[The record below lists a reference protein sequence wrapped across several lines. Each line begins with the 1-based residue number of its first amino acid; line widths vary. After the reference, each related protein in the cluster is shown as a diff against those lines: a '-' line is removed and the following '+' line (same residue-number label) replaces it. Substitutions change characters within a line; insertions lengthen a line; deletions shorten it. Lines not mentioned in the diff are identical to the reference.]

1 MTKSFLNFKNRIRFL
16 SSMLLIVGI
25 LFIFRLFDLQIVNV
39 TDELQGFRQE
49 NIEGKR
55 GNIFDADGE
64 TLTQNL
70 TFYEIGIHPKNLND
84 KKTLLKDLSDCTGKD
99 IDYYEAKLNTNKS
112 YIVLEKKTKKNCQN
126 LTRKYPEILT
136 IEKDYK
142 RYYPHQELFGQIVGF
157 TDTDDKGIAGLE
169 YQYDK
174 YLKGKSMSRTFK
186 KDNRGKRVSDPTLNS
201 EDPEDGADIY
211 LTLNKEYQAILRE
224 ELINQMEKTDAI
236 GAMGVIINPEDGR
249 ILSMVSVPD
258 FNPNFQQEF
267 EASYKKNRIVS
278 DLIEPG
284 STFKIV
290 TISAALEDG
299 IKPLREYNVESPY
312 DFHGIKMVEDYEP
325 HTILTVEEILA
336 YSSNIGTIK
345 IAEELGRDR
354 IYNKAKE
361 LGFGSK
367 TGLGLYGEPNGKLE
381 NTKQW
386 TLSSMH
392 SIPIGYEVSVT
403 PIHIA
408 MAYASIANGGFLL
421 KPYVIDKV
429 IKNDKTILDNGRK
442 VKRHVLSQSNA
453 ETLKNILFKTI
464 NIGSGQK
471 AYLEG
476 WNISG
481 KTGTTKKLEADG
493 KYSKSRFLSSFV
505 GFFPKDNPQL
515 LALIIIDEPSTSGNQ
530 HFGGVSAAPVFKSVM
545 NRIINLDDFKAP
557 NSRMLLSSKT
567 PDEKPDDIKTKKVVV
582 PNFIGK
588 TLLEVINSKRE
599 MKTKGRDYF
608 NIVPKGSGRVAS
620 QDPKPGTSELI
631 TIKNGLI
638 KKLKIKI
645 ELE

>member
-1 MTKSFLNFKNRIRFL
+1 
-16 SSMLLIVGI
+16 MLLIVGV
-25 LFIFRLFDLQIVNV
+25 LFIFRLFDLQIVNA
-39 TDELQGFRQE
+39 TDKLQGFRQE
-49 NIEGKR
+49 YVEGKR
-55 GNIFDADGE
+55 GNIFDVDGGA
-64 TLTQNL
+64 LTQNL
-70 TFYEIGIHPKNLND
+70 TFYEIGIHPEYLND

-99 IDYYEAKLNTNKS
+99 IDYYETKLLNTNKS
-112 YIVLEKKTKKNCQN
+112 YIVLEKKTNKNCQN
-126 LTRKYPEILT
+126 LTRKYPEILK

-142 RYYPHQELFGQIVGF
+142 RYYPQQELFGQIVGF
-157 TDTDDKGIAGLE
+157 TDTDDRGIEGLE

-174 YLKGKSMSRTFK
+174 HLKGKSTSRAFK
-186 KDNRGKRVSDPTLNS
+186 INNRGKRISDPTLNS
-201 EDPEDGADIY
+201 EDPEDGSDIY

-224 ELINQMEKTDAI
+224 ELINQMEKTEAI
-236 GAMGVIINPEDGR
+236 GAMGIIIDPEDGR

-258 FNPNFQQEF
+258 FNPNFQREF

-290 TISAALEDG
+290 TIGAALEDG
-299 IKPLREYNVESPY
+299 IELLEEYNVEGPY

-325 HTILTVEEILA
+325 NTILTMEEILI

-367 TGLGLYGEPNGKLE
+367 TGLSLYGEPNGTLK
-381 NTKQW
+381 NTKKW

-392 SIPIGYEVSVT
+392 SVPIGYEVSVT
-403 PIHIA
+403 PVHVA

-421 KPYVIDKV
+421 KPYLVDKV
-429 IKNDKTILDNGRK
+429 IKNDKTTLNNKKR
-442 VKRHVLSQSNA
+442 VKKRVLSQSNA

-464 NIGSGQK
+464 NIGSGKK

-476 WNISG
+476 WDVAG
-481 KTGTTKKLEADG
+481 KTGTAQKSISG
-493 KYSKSRFLSSFV
+493 GYSESKHLSSFV

-545 NRIINLDDFKAP
+545 NRIINID
-557 NSRMLLSSKT
+557 SS
-567 PDEKPDDIKTKKVVV
+567 IKVDKKRETKNINGKLKRSNQVLIQKNIELVVV
-582 PNFIGK
+582 PDLKDKN
-588 TLLEVINSKRE
+588 VRE
-599 MKTKGRDYF
+599 AIQILKLRGIKPQIT
-608 NIVPKGSGRVAS
+608 GSGRIVFQS
-620 QDPKPGTSELI
+620 LEPGTKVP
-631 TIKNGLI
+631 KNSI
-638 KKLKIKI
+638 CKLEAKI
-645 ELE
+645 

>member
-1 MTKSFLNFKNRIRFL
+1 
-16 SSMLLIVGI
+16 MLLIVGI

>member
-1 MTKSFLNFKNRIRFL
+1 
-16 SSMLLIVGI
+16 MLLIVGV
-25 LFIFRLFDLQIVNV
+25 LFIFRLFDLQIVNA
-39 TDELQGFRQE
+39 TDKLQGFRQE
-49 NIEGKR
+49 YVEGKR
-55 GNIFDADGE
+55 GNIFDVDGGA
-64 TLTQNL
+64 LTQNL
-70 TFYEIGIHPKNLND
+70 TFYEIGIHPEYLND

-99 IDYYEAKLNTNKS
+99 VDYYETKLLNTNKS
-112 YIVLEKKTKKNCQN
+112 YIVLEKKTNKNCQN

-142 RYYPHQELFGQIVGF
+142 RYYPQQELFGQIVGF
-157 TDTDDKGIAGLE
+157 TDTDDRGIEGLE

-174 YLKGKSMSRTFK
+174 HLKGKSTSRAFK
-186 KDNRGKRVSDPTLNS
+186 INNRGKRISDPTLNS
-201 EDPEDGADIY
+201 EDPEDGSDIY

-224 ELINQMEKTDAI
+224 ELINQMEKTEAI
-236 GAMGVIINPEDGR
+236 GAMGIIIDPEDGR

-258 FNPNFQQEF
+258 FNPNFQREF

-290 TISAALEDG
+290 TIGAALEDG
-299 IKPLREYNVESPY
+299 IELLEEYNVEGPY

-325 HTILTVEEILA
+325 NTILTMEEILI

-367 TGLGLYGEPNGKLE
+367 TGLSLYGEPNGTLK
-381 NTKQW
+381 NTKKW

-392 SIPIGYEVSVT
+392 SVPIGYEVSVT
-403 PIHIA
+403 PVHVA

-421 KPYVIDKV
+421 KPYLVDKV
-429 IKNDKTILDNGRK
+429 IKNDKTTLNNKKR
-442 VKRHVLSQSNA
+442 VKKRVLSQSNA

-464 NIGSGQK
+464 NIGSGKK

-476 WNISG
+476 WDVAG
-481 KTGTTKKLEADG
+481 KTGTAQKSISG
-493 KYSKSRFLSSFV
+493 GYSESKHLSSFV

-545 NRIINLDDFKAP
+545 NRIINID
-557 NSRMLLSSKT
+557 SS
-567 PDEKPDDIKTKKVVV
+567 IKVDKKRETKNINGKLKRSNQVLIQKNIELVVV
-582 PNFIGK
+582 PDLKDKN
-588 TLLEVINSKRE
+588 VRE
-599 MKTKGRDYF
+599 AIQILKLRGIKPQIT
-608 NIVPKGSGRVAS
+608 GSGRIVFQS
-620 QDPKPGTSELI
+620 LEPGTKVP
-631 TIKNGLI
+631 KNSI
-638 KKLKIKI
+638 CKLEAKI
-645 ELE
+645 

>member
-1 MTKSFLNFKNRIRFL
+1 MTRSFLNFKNRIRFL

-25 LFIFRLFDLQIVNV
+25 LFIFRLFDLQIVNA
-39 TDELQGFRQE
+39 TDKLQGFRQE
-49 NIEGKR
+49 NVEGKR
-55 GNIFDADGE
+55 GNIFDGDGGP
-64 TLTQNL
+64 LTQNL
-70 TFYEIGIHPKNLND
+70 TFYEIGIHPEYLND

-99 IDYYEAKLNTNKS
+99 IDYYETKLLNTNKS
-112 YIVLEKKTKKNCQN
+112 YVVLEKKTKKNCQN
-126 LTRKYPEILT
+126 LTRKYPEVLK

-142 RYYPHQELFGQIVGF
+142 RYYPQQELFGQIVGF
-157 TDTDDKGIAGLE
+157 TDTDDRGIEGLE

-174 YLKGKSMSRTFK
+174 HLKGKSTSRAFK
-186 KDNRGKRVSDPTLNS
+186 INNRGKRISDPTLDS
-201 EDPEDGADIY
+201 EDPEDGSDIY

-224 ELINQMEKTDAI
+224 ELINQMEKTEAI
-236 GAMGVIINPEDGR
+236 GAMGIIINPEDGR

-258 FNPNFQQEF
+258 FNPNFQREF

-290 TISAALEDG
+290 TIGAALEDG
-299 IKPLREYNVESPY
+299 IKPLQEYNVEGPY

-325 HTILTVEEILA
+325 NTILTMEEILI

-367 TGLGLYGEPNGKLE
+367 TGLSLYGEPNGTLKD
-381 NTKQW
+381 TKKW

-403 PIHIA
+403 PIHVA

-421 KPYVIDKV
+421 KPYLVDKV
-429 IKNDKTILDNGRK
+429 IKNDKTTLNNKKR
-442 VKRHVLSQSNA
+442 VKKRVLSQSNA

-476 WNISG
+476 WDIVG
-481 KTGTTKKLEADG
+481 KTGTAKKLETDG
-493 KYSKSRFLSSFV
+493 RYSESKFLSSFV

-515 LALIIIDEPSTSGNQ
+515 LALIIIDEPSTSDNQ

-545 NRIINLDDFKAP
+545 NRIINIDP
-557 NSRMLLSSKT
+557 S
-567 PDEKPDDIKTKKVVV
+567 IKVDKKRETKNINGKLKRSNQVLIQKNIELVVV
-582 PNFIGK
+582 PDLKDKN
-588 TLLEVINSKRE
+588 VRE
-599 MKTKGRDYF
+599 AIQILKLRGIKPQ
-608 NIVPKGSGRVAS
+608 IIGSGRIVFQS
-620 QDPKPGTSELI
+620 LEPGTKVP
-631 TIKNGLI
+631 KNSI
-638 KKLKIKI
+638 CKLEAKI
-645 ELE
+645 

>member
-481 KTGTTKKLEADG
+481 KTGTTKKIEADG

>member
-1 MTKSFLNFKNRIRFL
+1 MTRSFLNFKNRIRFL

-25 LFIFRLFDLQIVNV
+25 LFIFRLFDLQIVNA
-39 TDELQGFRQE
+39 TDKLQGFRQE
-49 NIEGKR
+49 NVEGKR
-55 GNIFDADGE
+55 GNIFDRDGGP
-64 TLTQNL
+64 LTQNL
-70 TFYEIGIHPKNLND
+70 TFYEIGIHPEYLND

-99 IDYYEAKLNTNKS
+99 IDYYETKLLNTNKS
-112 YIVLEKKTKKNCQN
+112 YIVLEKKTKKNCRN
-126 LTRKYPEILT
+126 LTKKYPEILK

-142 RYYPHQELFGQIVGF
+142 RYYPQQELFGQIVGF
-157 TDTDDKGIAGLE
+157 TDTDDRGIEGLE

-174 YLKGKSMSRTFK
+174 HLKGKSTSRAFK
-186 KDNRGKRVSDPTLNS
+186 INNRGKRISDPTLNS
-201 EDPEDGADIY
+201 EDPEDGSDIY

-224 ELINQMEKTDAI
+224 ELINQMEKTEAI
-236 GAMGVIINPEDGR
+236 GAMGIIIDPEDGR
-249 ILSMVSVPD
+249 ILSMVSIPD
-258 FNPNFQQEF
+258 FNPNFQREF
-267 EASYKKNRIVS
+267 EANYKKNRIVS

-290 TISAALEDG
+290 TIGAALEDG
-299 IKPLREYNVESPY
+299 IKPLQEYNVEGPY

-325 HTILTVEEILA
+325 NTILTMEEILI

-367 TGLGLYGEPNGKLE
+367 TGLSLYGEPNGTLKD
-381 NTKQW
+381 TKKW

-403 PIHIA
+403 PIHVV

-421 KPYVIDKV
+421 KPYLVDKV
-429 IKNDKTILDNGRK
+429 IKNDKTTLNNKKR
-442 VKRHVLSQSNA
+442 VKKRVLSQSNA

-476 WNISG
+476 WDIVG
-481 KTGTTKKLEADG
+481 KTGTAKKLETDG
-493 KYSKSRFLSSFV
+493 EYSESKFLSSFV

-515 LALIIIDEPSTSGNQ
+515 LALIIIDEPSTSDNQ

-545 NRIINLDDFKAP
+545 NRIINIDP
-557 NSRMLLSSKT
+557 S
-567 PDEKPDDIKTKKVVV
+567 IKVDKKRETKNINGKLKKSNQVLIQKNIELVVV
-582 PNFIGK
+582 PDLKDKN
-588 TLLEVINSKRE
+588 VRE
-599 MKTKGRDYF
+599 AIQILKLRGIKPQIT
-608 NIVPKGSGRVAS
+608 GSGRIVS
-620 QDPKPGTSELI
+620 QSLEPGTKVP
-631 TIKNGLI
+631 KNSI
-638 KKLKIKI
+638 C
-645 ELE
+645 ELEAKI

>member
-557 NSRMLLSSKT
+557 DSRMLLSSKT

>member
-1 MTKSFLNFKNRIRFL
+1 MTRSFLNFKNRIRFL

-142 RYYPHQELFGQIVGF
+142 RYYPHQELFGQIIGF

-201 EDPEDGADIY
+201 EDPEDGSDIY

-258 FNPNFQQEF
+258 FNPNFQREF

-403 PIHIA
+403 PIHVA

-557 NSRMLLSSKT
+557 DSRMLLSSKT